1 VTLTRFRLR
10 GRREASSQAHQG
22 HLGSRESLD
31 PPGGCQ
37 GEARDAEVRRHA
49 EAILRLLERWGAA
62 MKIRY
67 LPRWPPRWTSV
78 SGGVAPDERAGV
90 LRSVGWRVDLQGE
103 RDLRLTIEHGGH
115 LWSGLYPDD
124 AETRRV
130 LGEGRLDMLHRRLT
144 AHIGQAMARIIEFD
158 V

>member
-1 VTLTRFRLR
+1 MISTQLTGMTP
-10 GRREASSQAHQG
+10 GRRRRAQQT
-22 HLGSRESLD
+22 
-31 PPGGCQ
+31 GGTPQ
-37 GEARDAEVRRHA
+37 LRRPVGPTRDAEVRRHA